1 MAEQKNQDVV
11 RRFYE
16 AAFNRGDPAAVDDLV
31 APNFVDHNP
40 FPGQAPDRTGLTQ
53 FIKTFHGPLPDLRVQ
68 IDDMIAQGD
77 RVVARWTARA
87 THQGTFLQI
96 PSTGKQVTI
105 SGIDIMRIADGKIVE
120 HWGYQDQLGFVKE
133 IGVLPALAMA
143 GR

>member
-1 MAEQKNQDVV
+1 MATQRNEDVV

-16 AAFNRGDPAAVDDLV
+16 AAFSRGDPNAVNDLV
-31 APNFVDHNP
+31 APDFVDHNP
-40 FPGQAPDRTGLTQ
+40 FPGQAPDREGLRQ
-53 FIKTFHGPLPDLRVQ
+53 FIRTFHGPLPDLRVE

-77 RVVARWTARA
+77 KVVTRWTARA
-87 THQGTFLQI
+87 THKGSFLQV
-96 PSTGKQVTI
+96 PATGKQVTV
-105 SGIDIMRIADGKIVE
+105 SGIDIMRIENGKIAE

>member
-1 MAEQKNQDVV
+1 MSMEKNQEIV

-16 AAFNRGDPAAVDDLV
+16 AVFNQGNTAAVEELV
-31 APNFVDHNP
+31 APNFVDHSP
-40 FPGQAPDRTGLTQ
+40 FPGQAPDRAGLSQ
-53 FIKTFHGPLPDLRVQ
+53 FVTTFRTPLPDLKVEVEDT
-68 IDDMIAQGD
+68 ISQGD
-77 RVVARWTARA
+77 KIAVRWKARA
-87 THQGTFLQI
+87 THKGTFLQI